1 MSTLYKRRLLFNVV
15 MLFFGSKIKN
25 ETSHFELL
33 KIYWMHLWKKN
44 KNRLYWY
51 QTLYTHTWRFSSIAP
66 TFNYWTYIKS
76 DPLLADTTSQN
87 VIFMINGGFWGCKA
101 TTKTQRTFS
110 DRTGTEHNYSPIF
123 NYVLFWRV
131 LNVSSYITQFD
142 WKKILFKHCSYKDPF
157 CHLQDCWE
165 LIHDAVGPVILS
177 PFSWSKTK
185 KVLQSC
191 RCF

>member
-1 MSTLYKRRLLFNVV
+1 MLSCCFLGQKSKTKQVTLNSWKFIECICGKKTKQALLVSNF
-15 MLFFGSKIKN
+15 I
-25 ETSHFELL
+25 H
-33 KIYWMHLWKKN
+33 
-44 KNRLYWY
+44 
-51 QTLYTHTWRFSSIAP
+51 THTWRFSSIAP

-142 WKKILFKHCSYKDPF
+142 WKKILFKHCRCKDPF

-165 LIHDAVGPVILS
+165 LIHDAVGPVAFS
-177 PFSWSKTK
+177 PFSWNKTK
-185 KVLQSC
+185 KRSSNPADVSSWHWNN
-191 RCF
+191 